1 MYKDKLKNKNTVC
14 GDPNICFVSSMTM
27 PFFVYS
33 FYRKTKENIFFAQH
47 EGIALQ
53 LLRKVKRNKAKKSG
67 FGGVS
72 PDRFCVII
80 GNYPNL
86 GEQTS

>member
-1 MYKDKLKNKNTVC
+1 MYKGKLKNKNTVC
-14 GDPNICFVSSMTM
+14 GDPYICFEYDRM

-67 FGGVS
+67 FRGVS
-72 PDRFCVII
+72 PF
-80 GNYPNL
+80 
-86 GEQTS
+86 S